1 MKRNVDEEIEKW
13 MKCPDVPDE
22 LKHEI
27 LNMSSEEKEDAF
39 GTNLAFG
46 KIGRAS
52 CRERVYAPV

>member
-27 LNMSSEEKEDAF
+27 LNIENQYFKNNIMTKSI
-39 GTNLAFG
+39 LL
-46 KIGRAS
+46 
-52 CRERVYAPV
+52 V